1 MTFPGIHDRPV
12 HIEVFARTHV
22 GMKRQQNQD
31 SFLIADLSRSQ
42 AEGGFRLESDMAP
55 EEMLIGRF
63 VGGSK
68 GALLIAADGMG
79 GASAGAVASKLVSS
93 YIYESVSATWLA
105 DRNNAPSQFA
115 SRLVEAVEEANE
127 SVHTSGMKS
136 PDLMGMG
143 STATVVGILNDFL
156 FVAQVGDS
164 RAYLIRDGA
173 AGQVTRDQSIVQEML
188 DAGQLTEAEALAS
201 ERRNVILQ
209 ALGANP
215 TVSVDLTYHQVRRGD
230 VVLLCSDGLSGQ
242 VSAEE
247 IATATGSG
255 HDLVRACDDLIT
267 LANERGGPDNIT
279 VVAARLDGEGLQEP
293 GAGDDVGR
301 RVYELP

>member
-1 MTFPGIHDRPV
+1 MTFPGFHDRPV
-12 HIEVFARTHV
+12 RIEVFARTHV
-22 GMKRQQNQD
+22 GMKRTQNQD
-31 SFLIADLSRSQ
+31 SFLVADLSRSQ
-42 AEGGFRLESDMAP
+42 AEGGFRLESDMTP
-55 EEMLIGRF
+55 EEMQVGRF

-68 GALLIAADGMG
+68 GTLLIAADGMG
-79 GASAGAVASKLVSS
+79 GAAAGAVASKLVSS
-93 YIYESVSATWLA
+93 YIYESISAKWLA

-115 SRLVEAVEEANE
+115 SRLVEAVEAANE
-127 SVHTSGMKS
+127 SVYASGMKS
-136 PDLMGMG
+136 ADLMGMG

-164 RAYLIRDGA
+164 RAYVVRQGA

-201 ERRNVILQ
+201 QRRNVILQ

-215 TVSVDLTYHQVRRGD
+215 TVRVDLTYHQIRRGD
-230 VVLLCSDGLSGQ
+230 VILSCSDGLSGL
-242 VSAEE
+242 VSADE
-247 IATATGSG
+247 IATAVGTGD
-255 HDLVRACDDLIT
+255 DLVGACDALIA

-279 VVAARLDGEGLQEP
+279 VVAARLDGEGLEEP
-293 GAGDDVGR
+293 GRDEAVGR